1 MRASLRTSRPRTARG
16 RVVLASLAVL
26 SIAAATGCTATRG
39 AEPASTSP
47 TGTARTSCDEEGN
60 AQGVTDTTIKLGSFT
75 PLTGPVA
82 DPGSSGLAGL
92 QYAIDEVNA
101 AGGIDGR
108 QLELVVEDDQ
118 YDASVAL
125 QAARRLN
132 ESDEVFAF
140 VGGVGTPNFVGVLPY
155 IKQNAIPSVGPYAP
169 SNQIGIMDN
178 PDVFMI
184 WPNFID
190 EFDVAVSWMMEN
202 EPVESIS
209 LVQQVGDVGDDAL
222 TGIEKALDGTG
233 MELTTIQTV
242 EPTTTDFSAIAQALR
257 NADTEMVMFIAGPVV
272 VGQVIQAMA
281 QIGYTP
287 RLLGQSD
294 MTDESWLS
302 EFGDVGEDMIVATK
316 VAPFGSDDPLVQ
328 EFVDK
333 WTASEG
339 SAPSMWNAAG
349 YTQGLVTI
357 EGLRTAPALTRDC
370 FEFAL
375 ETMSGFETGLIPPV
389 TFAFDSRQG
398 TNAVGVAKIEDSK
411 VVQVAP
417 FQLVSGE

>member
-1 MRASLRTSRPRTARG
+1 MTNARRPAA
-16 RVVLASLAVL
+16 LASLAAFAIAVTTGCAATRDDA
-26 SIAAATGCTATRG
+26 SAAAG
-39 AEPASTSP
+39 AKPAA
-47 TGTARTSCDEEGN
+47 ARTSCDESGN
-60 AQGVTDTTIKLGSFT
+60 SQGITDTTIKLGTFT

-82 DPGSSGLAGL
+82 DPGSGGLAGL
-92 QYAIDEVNA
+92 QYAIDKANE

-108 QLELVVEDDQ
+108 EIELVVEDDQ
-118 YDASVAL
+118 YDAAVAL

-140 VGGVGTPNFVGVLPY
+140 AGGVGTPNFVGVLPY
-155 IKQNAIPSVGPYAP
+155 IKQNSIPAVGPYAP
-169 SNQIGIMDN
+169 SNQVGVMDN

-202 EPVESIS
+202 EPAESLS

-222 TGIEKALDGTG
+222 TGIEKALEGTG
-233 MELTTIQTV
+233 VELSTIQTV

-257 NADTEMVMFIAGPVV
+257 NADSEMVIFIAGPVV
-272 VGQVIQAMA
+272 VGQVIQAMQ

-302 EFGDVGEDMIVATK
+302 EFGDVGEGMIVATK
-316 VAPFGSDDPLVQ
+316 VAPFSGSDPLVKQ
-328 EFVDK
+328 FVDD
-333 WTASEG
+333 WTADNGE
-339 SAPSMWNAAG
+339 APSMWNAAG
-349 YTQGLVTI
+349 YTQGIVTI
-357 EGLRTAPALTRDC
+357 EALKNAPALTRDC

-375 ETMSGFETGLIPPV
+375 ESMDGFETGLIPPV
-389 TFAFDSRQG
+389 TFGPDSRQG
-398 TNAVGVAKIEDSK
+398 TNAVGVARIEGGA
-411 VVQVAP
+411 VVEVAP
-417 FQLVSGE
+417 FQLVSGD

>member
-1 MRASLRTSRPRTARG
+1 MAATGSL
-16 RVVLASLAVL
+16 LAVSLAFIAGC
-26 SIAAATGCTATRG
+26 SATREDTAPAAATGV
-39 AEPASTSP
+39 
-47 TGTARTSCDEEGN
+47 ARTTCDEDGN
-60 AQGVTDTTIKLGSFT
+60 SQGITDTTIKLGTFT

-82 DPGSSGLAGL
+82 DPGTSGLAGL
-92 QYAIDEVNA
+92 QYAIDEANE

-108 QLELVVEDDQ
+108 QIELVAEDDQ

-140 VGGVGTPNFVGVLPY
+140 TGGVGTPNFVGVLPY
-155 IKQNAIPSVGPYAP
+155 IKQNSIPSVGPYAP
-169 SNQIGIMDN
+169 SNQVGVMEN

-190 EFDVAVSWMMEN
+190 EFDVAVSWMLEN
-202 EPVESIS
+202 EPVESLS

-222 TGIEKALDGTG
+222 TGIEKALEGTD
-233 MELTTIQTV
+233 LSLSTIQTV

-257 NADTEMVMFIAGPVV
+257 NADAEMVVFIAGPVV
-272 VGQVIQAMA
+272 VGQVIQAMN
-281 QIGYTP
+281 QIGYNP

-302 EFGDVGEDMIVATK
+302 EFGESGEGMIVATK
-316 VAPFGSDDPLVQ
+316 VAPFTGDDPLVA
-328 EFVDK
+328 EFVEK
-333 WTASEG
+333 WTADNG

-349 YTQGLVTI
+349 YTQGLVTL
-357 EGLRTAPALTRDC
+357 EALRTAPALTRDC
-370 FEFAL
+370 FSFAL
-375 ETMSGFETGLIPPV
+375 ETMTDFETGLIPPV
-389 TFAFDSRQG
+389 TFSADSRQG
-398 TNAVGVAKIEDSK
+398 TNAVGVARIEDST

-417 FQLVSGE
+417 FQLVSGD

>member
-1 MRASLRTSRPRTARG
+1 LKTAR
-16 RVVLASLAVL
+16 RYLAAGS
-26 SIAAATGCTATRG
+26 AAALTIALAAGCSATRDESETVAAAG
-39 AEPASTSP
+39 V
-47 TGTARTSCDEEGN
+47 ARTSCDEGGN
-60 AQGVTDTTIKLGSFT
+60 SQGITDSTIKLGQFT

-82 DPGSSGLAGL
+82 DPGNGGLAGT

-101 AGGIDGR
+101 AGGIQGR
-108 QLELVVEDDQ
+108 QIELVTEDDQ
-118 YDASVAL
+118 YDAAVAL

-155 IKQNAIPSVGPYAP
+155 IKQNAIPAVGPYAP
-169 SNQIGIMDN
+169 SNQVGVMEN

-190 EFDVAVSWMMEN
+190 EFDVAVSWMLKN
-202 EPVESIS
+202 DPVKSMS

-233 MELTTIQTV
+233 LELSTIQTV

-257 NADTEMVMFIAGPVV
+257 NADAEMVIFIAGPVV
-272 VGQVIQAMA
+272 VGQVIQAMH
-281 QIGYTP
+281 QIGYEP

-302 EFGDVGEDMIVATK
+302 QFGESGEGMIVATK
-316 VAPFGSDDPLVQ
+316 VAPFSSDDPAVA
-328 EFVDK
+328 EFVEK
-333 WTASEG
+333 WTADHG
-339 SAPSMWNAAG
+339 VAPTMWNAVG
-349 YTQGLVTI
+349 YTQALVAF
-357 EGLRTAPALTRDC
+357 EALKEAPALTRDC

-375 ETMSGFETGLIPPV
+375 ENMSDFETGLIPAV
-389 TFAFDSRQG
+389 TFAADSRQG
-398 TNAVGVAKIEDSK
+398 TNAVGVARIEGSQ

-417 FQLVSGE
+417 FQLVSGD

>member
-1 MRASLRTSRPRTARG
+1 MRTVHRRAT
-16 RVVLASLAVL
+16 VASLAIVL
-26 SIAAATGCTATRG
+26 LATATGCSATRG
-39 AEPASTSP
+39 EDTASGS
-47 TGTARTSCDEEGN
+47 GSGEARTSCDENGVS
-60 AQGVTDTTIKLGSFT
+60 QGITDDTIKLGSFT

-82 DPGSSGLAGL
+82 DPGTSGLAGL
-92 QYAIDEVNA
+92 QYAIDTANA
-101 AGGIDGR
+101 DGGIDGR
-108 QLELVVEDDQ
+108 QIELVVEDDQ

-140 VGGVGTPNFVGVLPY
+140 TGGIGTPNFVGVLPY
-155 IKQNAIPSVGPYAP
+155 IKQNAIPAVGPYAP
-169 SNQIGIMDN
+169 SNQVGVMEN

-184 WPNFID
+184 WPNFVD

-202 EPVESIS
+202 EPVESAS

-222 TGIEKALDGTG
+222 AGIEKALDGTG
-233 MELTTIQTV
+233 VELSTIQTV

-257 NADTEMVMFIAGPVV
+257 NADSEMVMFIAGPVV
-272 VGQVIQAMA
+272 VGQVIQAMH
-281 QIGYTP
+281 QIGYEP

-302 EFGDVGEDMIVATK
+302 EFGDEGEGMIVATK

-328 EFVDK
+328 QFVDD
-333 WTASEG
+333 WTADNGE
-339 SAPSMWNAAG
+339 APTMWNAAG

-357 EGLRTAPALTRDC
+357 EALKTAPALTRDC

-375 ETMSGFETGLIPPV
+375 ETMSDFETGLIPPV
-389 TFAFDSRQG
+389 TFGPDSRQG
-398 TNAVGVAKIEDSK
+398 TNAVGVAKIEDGE

-417 FQLVSGE
+417 FQLVSGD

>member
-1 MRASLRTSRPRTARG
+1 MRPARRPA
-16 RVVLASLAVL
+16 AFAA
-26 SIAAATGCTATRG
+26 IAALTLATATGCAATRDADEATAAAG
-39 AEPASTSP
+39 SGE
-47 TGTARTSCDEEGN
+47 ARTSCDESGN
-60 AQGVTDTTIKLGSFT
+60 AQGITDGTIKLGTFT

-82 DPGSSGLAGL
+82 APGTSGLAGL
-92 QYAIDEVNA
+92 QYAIDRANDD
-101 AGGIDGR
+101 GGVDGH
-108 QLELVVEDDQ
+108 QIELVVEDDQ

-132 ESDEVFAF
+132 ESDQVFAF
-140 VGGVGTPNFVGVLPY
+140 AGGVGTPNFVGVLPY
-155 IKQNAIPSVGPYAP
+155 IKQNKIPSVGPYAP
-169 SNQIGIMDN
+169 SNQVGVMEN

-202 EPVESIS
+202 EPVKSVS

-233 MELTTIQTV
+233 VELSTIQTV

-272 VGQVIQAMA
+272 VGQVIQAMD

-302 EFGDVGEDMIVATK
+302 EFGDVGEGMIVATK
-316 VAPFGSDDPLVQ
+316 VAPFGTDDPLVQ
-328 EFVDK
+328 QFVDE
-333 WTASEG
+333 WTADNG

-357 EGLRTAPALTRDC
+357 EALKNAPALTRDC

-375 ETMSGFETGLIPPV
+375 EQMDGFETGLIPPV
-389 TFAFDSRQG
+389 TFGPDSRQG
-398 TNAVGVAKIEDSK
+398 TNAVGVARIEDSA
-411 VVQVAP
+411 VAQVAP
-417 FQLVSGE
+417 FQLVSGD

>member
-1 MRASLRTSRPRTARG
+1 MRTSLRTSRR

-26 SIAAATGCTATRG
+26 SIATATGCTATRD
-39 AEPASTSP
+39 AAPASTSSADA
-47 TGTARTSCDEEGN
+47 ARTSCDESGN
-60 AQGVTDTTIKLGSFT
+60 SQGITDTTIKLGSFT

-92 QYAIDEVNA
+92 QYAIDEANA
-101 AGGIDGR
+101 DGGIDDR
-108 QLELVVEDDQ
+108 QVELVVEDDQ

-140 VGGVGTPNFVGVLPY
+140 AGGVGTPNFVGVLPY
-155 IKQNAIPSVGPYAP
+155 IKENAIPAVGPYAP
-169 SNQIGIMDN
+169 SNQVGIMDN

-190 EFDVAVSWMMEN
+190 EFDVAVSWVMEN
-202 EPVESIS
+202 EPVKSVS

-222 TGIEKALDGTG
+222 TGIEKALEGTDL
-233 MELTTIQTV
+233 ELSTIQTF

-257 NADTEMVMFIAGPVV
+257 NADAEMVIFIGAPVV
-272 VGQVIQAMA
+272 VGQVIHAMA

-302 EFGDVGEDMIVATK
+302 EFGSDGEGMIVATK

-328 EFVDK
+328 AFVDD
-333 WTASEG
+333 WTAANG
-339 SAPSMWNAAG
+339 SAPSMWNAVG
-349 YTQGLVTI
+349 YTQGLVTL
-357 EGLRTAPALTRDC
+357 EALRTAPALTRDC
-370 FEFAL
+370 FEYAL
-375 ETMSGFETGLIPPV
+375 ETMSDFETGLIPPV

-398 TNAVGVAKIEDSK
+398 TNAVGVAKIEGSQ

-417 FQLVSGE
+417 FQLVSE